1 MLKNFFKKL
10 NVGLLFLNIFFLQS
24 YLIRLNI
31 LGYPTNLQE
40 ILIFIQV
47 FTFLLST
54 IIDKNFSQT
63 FRNIRNHW
71 VGNTF
76 ILLTAISI
84 LTVDIIDNI
93 YFIRHLRF
101 LLMAVVLSFIFI
113 ETLKSEKSRLE
124 GLKIMGEGAI
134 IFGIF
139 SAIYNLM
146 GYNVTF
152 DYRLL
157 GPLDAAVYLA
167 YYFAPF
173 FIFFSIQFLEH
184 KKKSDLAHA
193 IILGLLIIAT
203 RSMGTIGGTF
213 LVLMFYFFKK
223 SDLGIFKSKKN
234 KIILGIISTLV
245 VGTIFYTKIL
255 PTIQTNYSS
264 LSERGEI
271 WQTSI
276 HLFDDPLDLVWG
288 IGYGQFQNQYET
300 NVKAILGHNPL
311 DYYVLQPHNIF
322 LLFIFQYGIVGI
334 IFLFACI
341 VRTIKNLSYPLV
353 GKIDLKMISNFII
366 LYFLLHGI
374 IDTPFFKNDLLFL
387 LILFFELGLSQKIH
401 YLSPETKSIKT
412 A

>member
-10 NVGLLFLNIFFLQS
+10 NIGLLFLNIFFLQS
-24 YLIRLNI
+24 YLIRFNV

-40 ILIFIQV
+40 ILIFIQASI
-47 FTFLLST
+47 FLLAVV
-54 IIDKNFSQT
+54 IDKNLSQT
-63 FRNIRNHW
+63 FKNIRNHW
-71 VGNTF
+71 VSNTF
-76 ILLTAISI
+76 ILLTAISV
-84 LTVDIIDNI
+84 LTVDVVDNI

-113 ETLKSEKSRLE
+113 ETLRTEKSRIE
-124 GLKIMGEGAI
+124 GLKIMGQGAI

-139 SAIYNLM
+139 SAIYNLL
-146 GYNVTF
+146 GYNVTH

-167 YYFAPF
+167 YYLAPF

-184 KKKSDLAHA
+184 KKRADLIYA
-193 IILGLLIIAT
+193 IILGLLILAT

-213 LVLMFYFFKK
+213 IILMLYFFKK
-223 SDLGIFKSKKN
+223 GNYGILKSKIS
-234 KIILGIISTLV
+234 KIILSLIAIIV

-264 LSERGEI
+264 LNERGEI
-271 WQTSI
+271 WQVSTR
-276 HLFDDPLDLVWG
+276 LFDDPLDFVWG
-288 IGYGQFQNQYET
+288 IGFGQFQYQYET
-300 NVKAILGHNPL
+300 NAKEILGKNPL

-322 LLFIFQYGIVGI
+322 LLFIFQYGILGI
-334 IFLFACI
+334 FFLFACI
-341 VRTIKNLSYPLV
+341 IRTIKNLSIPLL
-353 GKIDLKMISNFII
+353 GETHLKVICNFII

-374 IDTPFFKNDLLFL
+374 IDTPFFKNDLMFL
-387 LILFFELGLSQKIH
+387 LILFFELGLNRKIH
-401 YLSPETKSIKT
+401 YLSPDTKSIKT